1 MEMRVILV
9 KVDTTEGKAQ
19 NYLALRN
26 FIVLRELGIDFLSCH
41 ISGGTLC
48 GSLIAD
54 TEYEVRRENDTI
66 VRESRMEDCAARRR
80 ELSAHVTLTSSLS
93 T

>member
-9 KVDTTEGKAQ
+9 KVGTTEGNAQ

-26 FIVLRELGIDFLSCH
+26 FILVGELGIDFLSCH

-54 TEYEVRRENDTI
+54 TEYEST
-66 VRESRMEDCAARRR
+66 ARK
-80 ELSAHVTLTSSLS
+80 
-93 T
+93 